1 LSRQEEKVALSGIKM
16 ASNRKKRV
24 IQTARKREKRGRV
37 YLAVAI
43 VAIVIIGAA
52 LYVYASSQA
61 NNTPSIVY
69 AKLNTSQGVIEVEL
83 YHNSAPK
90 TVDNFVN
97 LANSGFYN
105 NLVWHRIAYNFVIQ
119 TGDPNS
125 RNALNNATWGQ
136 GGSSQTI
143 PLEIDSSLHN
153 YAGYLGMAST
163 SPGVGITSQ
172 FFINLKDTNS
182 QALDGKYTVFAK
194 VISGMNVANAIGN
207 LPIYNPPDGQPIN
220 PANAM
225 LNSVTISNTP

>member
-1 LSRQEEKVALSGIKM
+1 M
-16 ASNRKKRV
+16 ASSRKKRA
-24 IQTARKREKRGRV
+24 IQTAQKRQKRGRI
-37 YLAVAI
+37 YLVIAIIAI
-43 VAIVIIGAA
+43 VLVGAG
-52 LYVYASSQA
+52 LYVYASSLA
-61 NNTPSIVY
+61 NNTSSIVY
-69 AKLNTSQGVIEVEL
+69 ARLNTSQGLIEVEL

-90 TVDNFVN
+90 TVDNFVS

-105 NLVWHRIAYNFVIQ
+105 NLVWHRIAYGFVIQ

-125 RNALNNATWGQ
+125 RNGLNNATWGQ

-153 YAGYLGMAST
+153 YAGYLAMAST

-172 FFINLKDTNS
+172 FFINLKDSNS
-182 QALDGKYTVFAK
+182 QSLDGKYTVFGK
-194 VISGMNVANAIGN
+194 VITGMNVVNAIGT

-225 LNSVTISNTP
+225 LSSVTISNTP